1 MCVRLVAMVG
11 AKLVKVSS
19 LTVQTSLIS
28 KKIDS
33 LNIKGALKLI
43 STNDTLAESNLDT
56 LIELRSKHPTTTF
69 MIILP
74 QPYSHCAADQE
85 EVRKAI
91 LSFHRDS
98 AHGLDGIRPK
108 VLQDITSP
116 VICTQVS
123 ILTKITNLVNKIL
136 NGDVPSF
143 ITPLLFGARLI
154 ALQKPNKDIWPI
166 AIGSTYR
173 RLVAKL
179 IASRIKHDAAHIL
192 SPYQLGVGIPGGCE
206 AAVHL
211 TRIHIENNPKNESLV
226 KIDFSNAYNTLSRN
240 TFLHSTC
247 FHFPAYTKFLFSCYQ
262 SPTSLLNKEKILS
275 VEEQGDPLG
284 SLLFSLGINDMIKSI
299 NSSCTLSLHAY
310 VELTHLGSPVGG
322 HEAISTFLHSTLDIL
337 LKLEDI
343 FTLLPSHKS
352 FFLLKNFF
360 FIPRIL
366 YALRSTP
373 IFKYPIPLQT
383 YEKGIKDLTEK
394 IVNIRFN
401 ETAWAQATLPTK
413 FGGLGIRS
421 PHDLA
426 ITTFILSSLLTKP
439 ITTSHNSKEDL
450 SLIVAM
456 DIWKTRINADSHPPT
471 THRQKD
477 WDATV
482 VARCVETLLSSMQS
496 TDRTLFSSLLNGTG
510 HEFLEAIPSTNLQ
523 LQLSNNEFTHAIG
536 IRLNCSITHPHIC
549 SGCNSL
555 VDSKG
560 RHSLHCRSCNG
571 RFIRHKQCNTIIQH
585 ALKSAQIPST
595 LEPQGLFRSDGKRPD
610 GISQIPWRRGQ
621 LLVWDYSCI
630 DPLAPSNHAINILDQ
645 KEQLK
650 TSKYTEIMNDHCFI
664 PIIST
669 TLGTFGKLAL
679 AFFKNLGSQISKL
692 SEEPREGFF
701 LRQRLSIAILKSN
714 YISFNGSLLAK
725 ELS

>member
-1 MCVRLVAMVG
+1 MV
-11 AKLVKVSS
+11 K
-19 LTVQTSLIS
+19 IS
-28 KKIDS
+28 KLQKIDS

-56 LIELRSKHPTTTF
+56 LIKLRSKHPTTTF
-69 MIILP
+69 MPILP
-74 QPYSHCAADQE
+74 EPYSHCAADFTQE

-98 AHGLDGIRPK
+98 AHGLDGIRPIF
-108 VLQDITSP
+108 LQDITSP
-116 VICTQVS
+116 VIY
-123 ILTKITNLVNKIL
+123 
-136 NGDVPSF
+136 VPSF

-154 ALQKPNKDIWPI
+154 ALQKPNKDIRPI

-173 RLVAKL
+173 RLVAKY

-211 TRIHIENNPKNESLV
+211 TRIHLKNNPKNESPV
-226 KIDFSNAYNTLSRN
+226 KIDFSNAYNTFSRN

-262 SPTSLLNKEKILS
+262 SPTILQFNKEKILS
-275 VEEQGDPLG
+275 VEGIQQGDPLG

-299 NSSCTLSLHAY
+299 NSSCTLSLHAWY
-310 VELTHLGSPVGG
+310 IDDGILSGPCREIAKAVNIIKEMGTAIGLSLNQSKSEFSHLNSNAPNTHDFKITSSVELTHLGSPVGG
-322 HEAISTFLHSTLDIL
+322 HEAISTFLHSTLDKL

-343 FTLLPSHKS
+343 FTLLPSHK
-352 FFLLKNFF
+352 
-360 FIPRIL
+360 IL

-373 IFKYPIPLQT
+373 IFKYPISLQT
-383 YEKGIKDLTEK
+383 YEKGIKELTEK

-401 ETAWAQATLPTK
+401 ETDWAQATLPTK

-426 ITTFILSSLLTKP
+426 IITFISSSLLTKP
-439 ITTSHNSKEDL
+439 ITTVHNSKEDL

-477 WDATV
+477 WDTPV

-536 IRLNCSITHPHIC
+536 IRLNCSITHPRIC
-549 SGCNSL
+549 SGCNSP

-560 RHSLHCRSCNG
+560 RNSLHCRSCNG

-585 ALKSAQIPST
+585 ALKSAHST
-595 LEPQGLFRSDGKRPD
+595 LESQGLFISDGNVLTK
-610 GISQIPWRRGQ
+610 
-621 LLVWDYSCI
+621 
-630 DPLAPSNHAINILDQ
+630 
-645 KEQLK
+645 
-650 TSKYTEIMNDHCFI
+650 F
-664 PIIST
+664 
-669 TLGTFGKLAL
+669 
-679 AFFKNLGSQISKL
+679 
-692 SEEPREGFF
+692 
-701 LRQRLSIAILKSN
+701 LKSHRGEAN
-714 YISFNGSLLAK
+714 FWYGTIPVLTPWPHPTTPSTSLTRRNNLK
-725 ELS
+725 LLNTQK

>member
-1 MCVRLVAMVG
+1 ME
-11 AKLVKVSS
+11 
-19 LTVQTSLIS
+19 T
-28 KKIDS
+28 
-33 LNIKGALKLI
+33 
-43 STNDTLAESNLDT
+43 
-56 LIELRSKHPTTTF
+56 
-69 MIILP
+69 
-74 QPYSHCAADQE
+74 
-85 EVRKAI
+85 
-91 LSFHRDS
+91 
-98 AHGLDGIRPK
+98 
-108 VLQDITSP
+108 
-116 VICTQVS
+116 
-123 ILTKITNLVNKIL
+123 
-136 NGDVPSF
+136 
-143 ITPLLFGARLI
+143 LI
-154 ALQKPNKDIWPI
+154 ALQKPNKDIQPI

-211 TRIHIENNPKNESLV
+211 TRIHLENNPKNESIV

-240 TFLHSTC
+240 TFLHSIC

-262 SPTSLLNKEKILS
+262 SPTILQFNKEKILS
-275 VEEQGDPLG
+275 VEGIQQGDPLG

-299 NSSCTLSLHAY
+299 NSSCTLSLHAWY
-310 VELTHLGSPVGG
+310 IDDGILSGPSSEIAKAVTIIKEMGTAIGLSLNQSKSEFSLLNSNAPNTHDFKFTSSVELTHLGSPVGG
-322 HEAISTFLHSTLDIL
+322 HEAISTFLHSSLDIL

-373 IFKYPIPLQT
+373 IFKYPIPIQT

-421 PHDLA
+421 PLDLA
-426 ITTFILSSLLTKP
+426 TTTFISSSLLTKP
-439 ITTSHNSKEDL
+439 ITTAHNSKEDL

-471 THRQKD
+471 THKQKD
-477 WDATV
+477 WDAPV

-549 SGCNSL
+549 SGCNSP

-595 LEPQGLFRSDGKRPD
+595 LEPHGLFRSDGKRPD

-650 TSKYTEIMNDHCFI
+650 ISKYTEIINDHCFI

-679 AFFKNLGSQISKL
+679 AFFKKLGSQISKL

-701 LRQRLSIAILKSN
+701 FVN
-714 YISFNGSLLAK
+714 DYP
-725 ELS
+725 